1 MLSARI
7 NKKECDLSEDKLIQ
21 RYRTDIAHFFE
32 EYFQSELRF
41 KRRNQ
46 RLKCCLFVN
55 FVGSYFPTEKPFKKN
70 TGACNTHTPFKKNA
84 WSVSNICLN
93 VANFPAKRLRKNT
106 APKKSMR
113 QFFFFFE
120 NSDISVYVANKLNF
134 SLVLYYHLLLVKSTA
149 FLIFYCLSIYIFYSV
164 NHKSKFQVQQS
175 IYSFKLSSITGN

>member
-7 NKKECDLSEDKLIQ
+7 NEKECDLSEDKLIQ

-55 FVGSYFPTEKPFKKN
+55 FVGSHFPTEKPFKKN

-84 WSVSNICLN
+84 WSVGNICSS
-93 VANFPAKRLRKNT
+93 VANFPAKRLRKKYGAQNT
-106 APKKSMR
+106 HAPI
-113 QFFFFFE
+113 FFFE
-120 NSDISVYVANKLNF
+120 NSDISVYVVNKMNF
-134 SLVLYYHLLLVKSTA
+134 FHLLA
-149 FLIFYCLSIYIFYSV
+149 CI
-164 NHKSKFQVQQS
+164 
-175 IYSFKLSSITGN
+175 ITYF